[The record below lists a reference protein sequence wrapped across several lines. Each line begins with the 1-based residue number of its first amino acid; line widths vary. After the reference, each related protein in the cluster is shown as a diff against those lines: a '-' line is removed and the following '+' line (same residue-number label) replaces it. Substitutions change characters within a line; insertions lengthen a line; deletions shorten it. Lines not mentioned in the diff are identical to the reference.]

1 MYRRGVGLDKS
12 MQMNEL
18 FRVALGLDAP
28 WQVTKV
34 EFSESDGKLQLWLDF
49 PAGSTFP
56 CPVCAK
62 SGCGAYDTEER
73 TWRHLNFFQHQTLL
87 HARQPRIQCPEHGV
101 KTVEVPWARPGSG
114 FTLLMEAFILLLVQG
129 GMTAA
134 QVGRLIG
141 EHDTRIWRVLQH
153 YVQDGRRRADFSDV
167 SLVGMDETSR
177 ARGHSYITLFMDLM
191 PGHRRVLFVCP
202 ERDAQTVG
210 FFREDFVQH
219 GGDPDAIR
227 RVCMDMSPAFMKG
240 AAEHLPHAQITFDPF
255 HVAKLAGEAV
265 DAVRREEQKRRPELK
280 GTRYLWLKNEWNHT
294 EKQAEQW
301 AAIKGCRLETGRAWL
316 LKSALQDVF
325 LPENRVDGPALLTK
339 WCAWAQR
346 SRLVPML
353 ELARTL
359 RRHWTGVVNW
369 FDSQISNGVLEAING
384 LVQAAKRRARGY
396 RNVNSLITMI
406 YLLLGKLDFHLP
418 TLSPAVTHTK

>member
-1 MYRRGVGLDKS
+1 MQGKL

-34 EFSESDGKLQLWLDF
+34 EFSEKEGRLQLWLDF
-49 PAGSTFP
+49 PAGSTFR

-62 SGCGAYDTEER
+62 AGCGAYDSEER

-114 FTLLMEAFILLLVQG
+114 FTLLMEAFVLLLVQG
-129 GMTAA
+129 GMTPA

-141 EHDTRIWRVLQH
+141 EHDTRIWRVIQR
-153 YVQDGRRRADFSDV
+153 YVEVARDRADFSDV
-167 SLVGMDETSR
+167 TTMGMDETSR
-177 ARGHSYITLFMDLM
+177 ARGHSYVTLFTDLA
-191 PGHRRVLFVCP
+191 PNRRRVLFVCP
-202 ERDAQTVG
+202 ERDAQTVAL
-210 FFREDFVQH
+210 FRRDFQRH
-219 GGDPDAIR
+219 GGDLDSIR
-227 RVCMDMSPAFMKG
+227 RVCLDMSPAYLKG
-240 AAEHLPHAQITFDPF
+240 LAEHLPQAQITFDPF

-265 DAVRREEQKRRPELK
+265 DAVRREERKQRPELK

-294 EKQAEQW
+294 ERQAQQW
-301 AAIKGCRLETGRAWL
+301 ASIRGLRLQTGRAWL

-325 LPENRVDGPALLTK
+325 LPENRTDGPALLAK

-346 SRLVPML
+346 SRLTPMV

-359 RRHWTGVVNW
+359 RRHWIGVVNW

-396 RNVNSLITMI
+396 RNVNYLITMI
-406 YLLLGKLDFHLP
+406 YLLLGKLDFQLP
-418 TLSPAVTHTK
+418 ALSPAATHTK

>member
-1 MYRRGVGLDKS
+1 ME
-12 MQMNEL
+12 MNEL
-18 FRVALGLDAP
+18 FRVALGLEAP
-28 WQVTKV
+28 WQVSKV
-34 EFSESDGKLQLWLDF
+34 EFSESDGNLQLWLDF

-62 SGCGAYDTEER
+62 AGCGAYDTEER

-101 KTVEVPWARPGSG
+101 KTVAVPWANPGSG

-129 GMTAA
+129 GMTPA
-134 QVGRLIG
+134 QVGRLVG
-141 EHDTRIWRVLQH
+141 EHDTRIWRVLQR
-153 YVQDGRRRADFSDV
+153 YVAAGRRRADFSEV
-167 SLVGMDETSR
+167 TVVGMDETSR
-177 ARGHSYITLFMDLM
+177 ARGHSYISLFMDLM

-202 ERDAQTVG
+202 ERKAETLG
-210 FFREDFVQH
+210 LFRKDFAEH
-219 GGDPDAIR
+219 GGDPDAIER
-227 RVCMDMSPAFMKG
+227 ICLDMSPPFLKG
-240 AAEHLPHAQITFDPF
+240 LAEHLPKAQITFDPF

-294 EKQAEQW
+294 ERQAEQW
-301 AAIKGCRLETGRAWL
+301 ASIRIGRLQTGRAWL

-325 LPENRVDGPALLTK
+325 VPENRADGPALLAK

-346 SRLVPML
+346 SRLAPMV

-359 RRHWTGVVNW
+359 RRHWDGVVNW

-396 RNVNSLITMI
+396 RNVSYLITMI
-406 YLLLGKLDFHLP
+406 YLLLGKLDFQLP
-418 TLSPAVTHTK
+418 SLSTAGTHTK